1 MLQAGDVL
9 HMVIFSGQKK
19 IIMYLLKSALHLS
32 GGGGGGLLLGYRKIW
47 IIYFLIWAFL
57 ILSSLWVHT
66 KRHIDGLK

>member
-32 GGGGGGLLLGYRKIW
+32 GGGGGLASWLSKNLNYLFLNLGISY
-47 IIYFLIWAFL
+47 IIIS
-57 ILSSLWVHT
+57 LSAH
-66 KRHIDGLK
+66 